1 MTEWADWSPPRIG
14 IWSQADTETATRLL
28 ADPDEDAFGR
38 WIFGSQKYIVWKYFG
53 WATPPDLEPDT
64 YYVFWQAD
72 WPWEESMRGI
82 LDWYEENGIEIEKHP
97 EALTTGRPYVFF
109 SSILPVSLTTLIRL
123 RWIYPI
129 R

>member
-1 MTEWADWSPPRIG
+1 MTEWADWSPPRLA
-14 IWSQADTETATRLL
+14 IWSQADTEAASRL
-28 ADPDEDAFGR
+28 DPDEEAFGR
-38 WIFGSQKYIVWKYFG
+38 LLYTTTKYIIWEHFG
-53 WATPPDLEPDT
+53 WATPPDLEPET
-64 YYVFWQAD
+64 YHVCWKAD

-97 EALTTGRPYVFF
+97 EALTTGRPFIFF

-123 RWIYPI
+123 RWIYLI